1 MLYNCP
7 MTLKEYSSLLSKMLN
22 ISDYQDISLNGVQID
37 AEDREIKR
45 AAFAVDASLSAI
57 KRAVEWN
64 ADILVVH
71 HGLFWGR
78 CETITGDHYKR
89 VSEAIKGNLMLYG
102 VHIPLDAN
110 ETYGNNAVIADL
122 LCLEDRVGF
131 GDWKG
136 KEIGVEGRL
145 REPKT
150 LKDISETLG
159 FDWDRVRI
167 INPQNREKFS
177 SLAIVSGSGSGEID
191 EAIDKNVELLITGEI
206 KHDIYWK
213 AYEAG
218 LSVLAGGHYRTE
230 TFGVKSL
237 MKMTEQ
243 LGIECMFIEEDTGL

>member
-1 MLYNCP
+1 
-7 MTLKEYSSLLSKMLN
+7 MTLKEYSSLLSYTLCV
-22 ISDYQDISLNGVQID
+22 SDFQDISLNGIQIE
-37 AEDREIKR
+37 AEDREIKK
-45 AAFAVDASLSAI
+45 AAFSVDASLSAI

-89 VSEAIKGNLMLYG
+89 VAEAIKGNLMLYC

-110 ETYGNNAVIADL
+110 EKYGNNSTIADAL
-122 LCLEDRVGF
+122 NLENRKGF

-136 KEIGVEGRL
+136 KEIGVMGEL
-145 REPKT
+145 TEPKS
-150 LKDISETLG
+150 LKEISDTLG
-159 FDWDRVRI
+159 FDWNRVRM
-167 INPQNREKFS
+167 INPKGKERFS
-177 SLAIVSGSGSGEID
+177 SLAIVSGSGSSEID
-191 EAIDKNVELLITGEI
+191 EAIERNVELLITGEI
-206 KHDIYWK
+206 KHEVYWK

-237 MKMTEQ
+237 MKMTES
-243 LGIECMFIEEDTGL
+243 LGVECIFIEEDTGL

>member
-1 MLYNCP
+1 MVF
-7 MTLKEYSSLLSKMLN
+7 MTLKEYSSLLFDTLN

-57 KRAVEWN
+57 QSAVEWN

-71 HGLFWGR
+71 HGIFWGQ

-89 VSEAIKGNLMLYG
+89 VAEAIKGGLMLYG

-110 ETYGNNAVIADL
+110 EKYGNNAGIADAL
-122 LCLEDRVGF
+122 KLEDRVGF

-136 KEIGVEGRL
+136 KEIGVKGNL
-145 REPKT
+145 KEPKT
-150 LKDISETLG
+150 LKEISDILG
-159 FDWDRVRI
+159 FDWNRVRI
-167 INPQNREKFS
+167 INTKDKKAFS

-191 EAIDKNVELLITGEI
+191 EAVEQNVDLFITGEI

-237 MKMTEQ
+237 MKMTES
-243 LGIECMFIEEDTGL
+243 LGVECMFIEEDTGL

>member
-7 MTLKEYSSLLSKMLN
+7 MTLNEYSSLLSKTLN
-22 ISDYQDISLNGVQID
+22 ISDFQDISLNGVQID

-45 AAFAVDASLSAI
+45 AAFSVDASLSAI
-57 KRAVEWN
+57 KRAVECN